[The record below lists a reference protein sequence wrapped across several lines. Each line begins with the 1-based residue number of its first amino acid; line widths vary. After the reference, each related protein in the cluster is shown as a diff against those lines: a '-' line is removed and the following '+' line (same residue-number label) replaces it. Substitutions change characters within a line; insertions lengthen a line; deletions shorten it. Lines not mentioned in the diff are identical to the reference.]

1 MSGYDP
7 FYGTDDRNILKH
19 IIAPKV
25 VGPTAGQ
32 YQVAVDMV
40 NIDTLYANTIICP
53 NISGSSGSTGPTG
66 PVGPTGPA
74 GSGAGSTGATG
85 PTGTFIYTGV
95 TAGILYYDG
104 ATVVNNAEL
113 TYIDSTN
120 TLNVPNIILEKVGAT
135 PNNTIRLTTETTD
148 GRNYIQSGYTNVPES
163 GGILDIGRLYDT
175 GVPTVE
181 INTDLQRVGIAMN
194 NPAYTLDVAGQTHV
208 KYDGASASNITSFG
222 ASGAAGTYTASVPG
236 TYTIQSW
243 GQGGFS
249 NGGNG
254 GGGGYATAK
263 VTLAAGSTGIFTW
276 GQTGGG
282 VDAYGAQSGGNATYV
297 LFTKNDGNT
306 GYVLWAPGG
315 GGAGPTG
322 TFGAPYSESGPTGSG
337 LPTVEGG
344 LSSSGTI
351 GGTGGTATYVDS
363 TDGSFAVAG
372 FTVGITGLPG
382 QIFGPTAGQLD
393 ATFGAGQGAVITYTG
408 NAVDT
413 PQGAYSD
420 IVFTGGTVTLSNV
433 TATFPSPISLQNF
446 TFPQTSAVTNE
457 VVTLSTF
464 VPGTIP
470 VGTTSIAVVDPYSS
484 STGVVPSGN
493 IYGTT
498 GTTGLGNVTLANAT
512 FSPINTPFTIQV
524 YPQGAFSHNTFTK
537 TITLINTAPSN
548 TASMGI
554 TGSPSVFN
562 IVSATSI
569 TTDATIAITN
579 ATLPVT
585 QRNYIY
591 HGNNGVSQ
599 LGATGPVGMTGGAGG
614 GGWFGGGGA
623 AFGPS
628 GIQSPLNE
636 YSGGGAGGAT
646 FGSGM
651 IGVTISSTDL
661 KSASGIYPFVNG
673 YNVAG
678 QYGRGATT
686 TSAPP
691 SGWAVIEA
699 SVPAPGNG
707 VPALYVEGNGL
718 FTGTVYTT
726 GTEMGVSG
734 TTGPYSIL
742 RANNT
747 IAGIRFRPPGGTSA
761 YALEGS
767 NAGLSLFSGYFP
779 SGMVDWNA
787 ASQTETHSLPVYTTA
802 SQMGITGT
810 NTSCLVTTPTAAA
823 LNLQS
828 GANPIFQYVAGGDG
842 NLTLFGTALDPNY
855 IVRYENSTNTELH
868 SRPIIANSTLNVSGL
883 ISGSNGLNISGP
895 IGANGAINV
904 YGGVYSYGSGGVN
917 IYDTGGL
924 TINGTG
930 ILTANGGATV
940 NNTVLTANAG
950 ATVSGTLTSNNNVI
964 FNNIGQTTTNT
975 IKLAPNVTNIYNLL
989 KMIPMAYGLQTDG
1002 SGIQSLYYPLLSWT
1016 GQGTFK
1022 NETLPWTRV
1031 FQVFLGPGV
1040 TLNLYS
1046 AANGVTLR
1054 STIVNTTNQE
1064 WSYALNIV
1072 DITNPPNIIGEVYNS
1087 YSLYM
1092 S

>member
-7 FYGTDDRNILKH
+7 FYGIDDRNILKH
-19 IIAPKV
+19 VISPKV

-53 NISGSSGSTGPTG
+53 NIPGGGGGPTGPTG
-66 PVGPTGPA
+66 HVGPTGPA

-104 ATVVNNAEL
+104 ATVVNNVEL
-113 TYIDSTN
+113 IYTDSTN
-120 TLNVPNIILEKVGAT
+120 TLKVPNIILEKVGAT
-135 PNNTIRLTTETTD
+135 PNNTIHLTTDTTD

-344 LSSSGTI
+344 RSSDGTI

-393 ATFGAGQGAVITYTG
+393 ATFGAGQGATITMSSTTFTTDAGVGYR
-408 NAVDT
+408 
-413 PQGAYSD
+413 D
-420 IVFTGGTVTLSNV
+420 IIIPSGTNVTLSGV
-433 TATFPSPISLQNF
+433 SATFPSPVALQNF

-484 STGVVPSGN
+484 STGVVPSGD

-498 GTTGLGNVTLANAT
+498 GTTGLGTVTIANAT
-512 FSPINTPFTIQV
+512 FSQINGPVTIRV
-524 YPQGAFSHNTFTK
+524 YPDGGYDTPNATTFV
-537 TITLINTAPSN
+537 LSN
-548 TASMGI
+548 SLVTPTTGMGI
-554 TGSPSVFN
+554 TGSSSVFN
-562 IVSATSI
+562 IVSATSVS
-569 TTDATIAITN
+569 TDATIAITN
-579 ATLPVT
+579 ATLPIIQT
-585 QRNYIY
+585 EYIY

-599 LGATGPVGMTGGAGG
+599 LGATGPLGMTGGGGG

-646 FGSGM
+646 FGNTALM
-651 IGVTISSTDL
+651 TGVTISSTDL
-661 KSASGIYPFVNG
+661 KSASGIYPYVNG
-673 YNVAG
+673 YNVNG
-678 QYGRGATT
+678 QYGRGATSAT
-686 TSAPP
+686 APP
-691 SGWAVIEA
+691 TGWAVIEA

-726 GTEMGVSG
+726 ATKMGITATTGTDYSFLIADSTPTGQAGLRFQAGNTGYALVAGNSDGNLNLFSGAYPNTLVQWNATTDTETHGLPVYTTATEMGVSG

-742 RANNT
+742 RATDT
-747 IAGIRFRPPGGTSA
+747 IAGIRFRPPGGASA

-767 NAGLSLFSGYFP
+767 NTDLNLFSGYFP
-779 SGMVDWNA
+779 TIPMVNWNV
-787 ASQTETHSLPVYTTA
+787 ASQTETH
-802 SQMGITGT
+802 
-810 NTSCLVTTPTAAA
+810 
-823 LNLQS
+823 
-828 GANPIFQYVAGGDG
+828 
-842 NLTLFGTALDPNY
+842 TL
-855 IVRYENSTNTELH
+855 
-868 SRPIIANSTLNVSGL
+868 PIIANAGMT
-883 ISGSNGLNISGP
+883 
-895 IGANGAINV
+895 ANANINV
-904 YGGVYSYGSGGVN
+904 PTGNIVVNSGGITV
-917 IYDTGGL
+917 
-924 TINGTG
+924 NGTG
-930 ILTANGGATV
+930 INVNGANSGAVNLFNGANLATAN
-940 NNTVLTANAG
+940 
-950 ATVSGTLTSNNNVI
+950 NVR
-964 FNNIGQTTTNT
+964 FNSIGQTTTNNIT
-975 IKLAPNVTNIYNLL
+975 IAPNVTNNYNLL
-989 KMIPMAYGLQTDG
+989 KMIPMAYGLQTDMA
-1002 SGIQSLYYPLLSWT
+1002 GIQSLYYPLLSWT
-1016 GQGTFK
+1016 GQGVFK

-1046 AANGVTLR
+1046 LANGGTLR

-1087 YSLYM
+1087 YSLYI